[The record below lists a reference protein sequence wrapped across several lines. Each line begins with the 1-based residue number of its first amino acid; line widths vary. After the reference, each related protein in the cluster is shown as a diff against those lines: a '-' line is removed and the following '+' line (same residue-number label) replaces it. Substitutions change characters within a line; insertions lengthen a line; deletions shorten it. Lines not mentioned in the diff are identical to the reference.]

1 MTFLSYLYTVA
12 LWQPL
17 YNGLIFFYNAIPGHD
32 LGLAI
37 IALTIV
43 IRLLLSPFLYKAQR
57 SQRELAVLQPE
68 IKKIQERFKKDKEA
82 QGKAMME
89 LYATHKVNPFSGCLI
104 LLLQLP
110 ILIAL
115 FQVFRTG
122 LDAGS
127 LSYLYSFVANP
138 GALGTTSFGI
148 LDLTK
153 GSIYLGVVAAVT
165 QYAQTK
171 LATPPPSPDG
181 AQGGDFAKALQW
193 QTTYFFPLIILFWSY
208 SLPSALT
215 LYWTAM
221 NIFGILEQLIL
232 HRQLHRQ
239 LWKQK
244 AS

>member
-1 MTFLSYLYTVA
+1 MNLLTIVYTNV

-17 YNGLIFFYNAIPGHD
+17 YNGLIFFYNVIPGHD

-37 IALTIV
+37 VALTLI
-43 IRLLLSPFLYKAQR
+43 IRLILSPFLSRAQR

-68 IKKIQERFKKDKEA
+68 IKRIQERFKKDKEA

-122 LDAGS
+122 LDESS
-127 LSYLYSFVANP
+127 LTHLYAFITNP
-138 GALGTTSFGI
+138 GPLKTLSFGI

-153 GSIYLGVVAAVT
+153 GSIYLGAVAAVT
-165 QYAQTK
+165 QYFQTK
-171 LATPPPSPDG
+171 LAVPPPPADG
-181 AQGGDFAKALQW
+181 SQAGDFAKALQW

-208 SLPSALT
+208 TLPSALT

-221 NIFGILEQLIL
+221 NIFGIVEQFVLQGHL
-232 HRQLHRQ
+232 SLP
-239 LWKQK
+239 WKR
-244 AS
+244 AP

>member
-1 MTFLSYLYTVA
+1 MNIFTYLYTHI

-37 IALTIV
+37 VALTLV
-43 IRLLLSPFLYKAQR
+43 IRLILSPFLSKAQR

-82 QGKAMME
+82 QGRAMME
-89 LYATHKVNPFSGCLI
+89 LYAAHKVSPFSGCLI

-122 LDAGS
+122 LDGAS
-127 LSYLYSFVANP
+127 LTYLYAFVTNP
-138 GALGTTSFGI
+138 GALRTVSFGI

-153 GSIYLGVVAAVT
+153 GNIYLGVVAAAT
-165 QYAQTK
+165 QYFQTK
-171 LATPPPSPDG
+171 LAAPPPAADG
-181 AQGGDFAKALQW
+181 SQVGDFAKALQW

-208 SLPSALT
+208 TLPAALT
-215 LYWTAM
+215 LYWTVM
-221 NIFGILEQLIL
+221 NIFGIIEQFIL
-232 HRQLHRQ
+232 QGRVS
-239 LWKQK
+239 LWKRV
-244 AS
+244 S